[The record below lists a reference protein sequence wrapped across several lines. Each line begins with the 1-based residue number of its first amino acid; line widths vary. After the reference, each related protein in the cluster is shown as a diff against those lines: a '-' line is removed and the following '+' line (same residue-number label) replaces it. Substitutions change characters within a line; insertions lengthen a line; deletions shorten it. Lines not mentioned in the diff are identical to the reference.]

1 MLRLVFA
8 AAAAIALAAPAFA
21 ANVVL
26 TIQNDSSHAVTRLN
40 TFPVDKDGEPIEDNL
55 GALMEDIAAHTT
67 GKLELD
73 ISKCQKVWLTVM
85 LDEKEE
91 LTTIID
97 TCKGAT
103 LVVSD

>member
-1 MLRLVFA
+1 MLRVITLAV
-8 AAAAIALAAPAFA
+8 ALAAATPALA
-21 ANVVL
+21 QPIVL
-26 TIQNDSSHAVTRLN
+26 TIQNDSSQAVTRLN
-40 TFPVDKDGEPIEDNL
+40 TFPVDKDGVPIEDNL
-55 GALMEDIAAHTT
+55 GALMEEVAAHST

-73 ISKCQKVWLTVM
+73 ISKCQPVWLTVM

-103 LVVSD
+103 LVVRD